1 MLRINRRTDY
11 AVRVMVS
18 LAKRNEGERLSTR
31 QIQEEMLVPHA
42 FLQRIIAD
50 LSRRKLIH
58 TYPGPSGGLQLAR
71 PASSISLRDIYEA
84 IEGTLLISD
93 CLEGPG
99 ECPLDRSCSVRPRWN
114 RLQDMI
120 VGELESITLDSL
132 AQEAHELSE
141 RAVPE
146 PA

>member
-11 AVRVMVS
+11 AIRVMLA

-71 PASSISLRDIYEA
+71 PAATISLRDIYEA

-93 CLEGPG
+93 CLEASG
-99 ECPLDRSCSVRPRWN
+99 ECPLDKTCPVRPRWD
-114 RLQDMI
+114 RLQMLI
-120 VGELESITLDSL
+120 VKELESITLDQL
-132 AQEAHELSE
+132 AQDAHVLFGQLVVAET
-141 RAVPE
+141 
-146 PA
+146 

>member
-11 AVRVMVS
+11 AIRVMLS

-71 PASSISLRDIYEA
+71 SASTISLRDIYEA

-99 ECPLDRSCSVRPRWN
+99 ECPLDKTCSVRPRWD
-114 RLQDMI
+114 RLQMLI
-120 VGELESITLDSL
+120 VKELESITLDQL
-132 AQEAHELSE
+132 AKDAHAMTGQMAL
-141 RAVPE
+141 A